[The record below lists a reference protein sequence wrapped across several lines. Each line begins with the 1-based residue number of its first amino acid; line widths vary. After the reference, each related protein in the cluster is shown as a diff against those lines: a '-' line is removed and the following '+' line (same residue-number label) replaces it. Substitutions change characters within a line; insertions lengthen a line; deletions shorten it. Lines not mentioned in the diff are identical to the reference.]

1 MRTMALPG
9 LGFGVGTVWTVG
21 GEELEVT
28 MRARWV
34 FGRVWWAIVCLDWCL
49 EGWRDGSVLG
59 GDGDW
64 GVPAGV
70 ERKGAGV

>member
-1 MRTMALPG
+1 
-9 LGFGVGTVWTVG
+9 
-21 GEELEVT
+21 

-49 EGWRDGSVLG
+49 EGGRDGSVLG

-64 GVPAGV
+64 GVRAGV
-70 ERKGAGV
+70 ERKGAGL